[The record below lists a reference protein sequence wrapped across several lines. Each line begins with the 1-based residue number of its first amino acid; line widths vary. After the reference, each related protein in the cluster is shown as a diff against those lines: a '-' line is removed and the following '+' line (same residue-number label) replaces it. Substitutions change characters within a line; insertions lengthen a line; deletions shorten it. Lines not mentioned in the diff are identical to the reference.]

1 MWRLLHKYD
10 VLILY
15 LKIAFRFKLEHQGLE
30 INYYSNRGPIC
41 FNNSLPITLLY
52 FYIKQNRY
60 FKYCPEDFI
69 SISCLPSNRSVF
81 GNIDLFVLRNS
92 DFICWVIL
100 YSIVYLS
107 RMVISPLSEV
117 KDHTNHFF
125 LKDCHQVRTMINENH
140 FPPNIFHRN
149 KFPTCLLIAWI
160 S

>member
-1 MWRLLHKYD
+1 MFQD
-10 VLILY
+10 
-15 LKIAFRFKLEHQGLE
+15 
-30 INYYSNRGPIC
+30 
-41 FNNSLPITLLY
+41 SLPITSLY
-52 FYIKQNRY
+52 FYIIQSRY

-81 GNIDLFVLRNS
+81 GNIDLFVFVFVLRNS

-125 LKDCHQVRTMINENH
+125 SFQSTKKFISIESSWLY
-140 FPPNIFHRN
+140 IFLFFFYLQSGNCFWSNFWRFHD
-149 KFPTCLLIAWI
+149 FFLDGASSDWI
-160 S
+160 IEYL